1 MKTKKHILKENY
13 ERFFGHGSPVDKSNL
28 PTINE
33 GFGPLEGETSMKL
46 DFVIDSK
53 AKWGEYGGVAAGVKL
68 VPVKK
73 PQQVVKAKLGDMRVN
88 PKEEKKLEKEFKKIS
103 GFEWYVSNREFNEHQ
118 KDGWRYL
125 LTINPTKTHG
135 DESVIKT
142 GEFDKSE
149 KKFKGKKFNLHV
161 VVKPKN

>member
-1 MKTKKHILKENY
+1 MNNNFLKENY
-13 ERFFGHGSPVDKSNL
+13 KRLFGKDSL
-28 PTINE
+28 TE

-68 VPVKK
+68 VPVKN
-73 PQQVVKAKLGDMRVN
+73 PQQVVKTKLGDMRVN
-88 PKEEKKLEKEFKKIS
+88 PKEEKRLEKEFEKIS

-149 KKFKGKKFNLHV
+149 KKFKGKKFKLHV
-161 VVKPKN
+161 VVRPKN